1 MNLWENVVGIVTRP
15 GCTSMLIVTLARN
28 AFIESIRQPVQAV
41 LVCAGLLALI
51 LNVNIAGY
59 TLEDDN
65 KLLVDLGLSTLF
77 LLGLLMAAFTATSV
91 LAKEIENKTVLTVV
105 SKPVGRP
112 LVVIGKFLGVAAAIA
127 TSYWLLS
134 LVFLLTVRHRVQSS
148 VRAEDIFDPPVVTFG
163 LLAAVLTFVIAGLAN
178 YLYRWSFPATFAV
191 VGAVMATVA
200 WALVS
205 CISRIWQLQSPL
217 TDFDPQLV
225 TGLVLVFEAII
236 VLTAIAIAAS
246 TRLGQIA
253 TLLVCCGVFLV
264 GLVGEYFLAAATAG
278 RAWLRPL
285 AAVVP
290 NLQFFWPADALTQG
304 STITL
309 GYLGMVTLYTA
320 CLVGAAMSLAVIL
333 FQRRDVG

>member
-1 MNLWENVVGIVTRP
+1 
-15 GCTSMLIVTLARN
+15 MLVFALARN

-41 LVCAGLLALI
+41 LICVGLLALV
-51 LNVNIAGY
+51 LNVNLAGY

-112 LVVIGKFLGVAAAIA
+112 LVVIGKFLGVSAAIA

-163 LLAAVLTFVIAGLAN
+163 LLAAALTFAVAGLAN

-191 VGAVMATVA
+191 AGAVSATVA
-200 WALVS
+200 WALIS
-205 CISRIWQLQSPL
+205 CISRAWRLQSPL
-217 TDFDPQLV
+217 VDFDPQLV

-253 TLLVCCGVFLV
+253 TLMVCCGVFLV
-264 GLVGEYFLAAATAG
+264 GLVGEYFLSAATAG
-278 RAWLRPL
+278 RAWLRPV

-304 STITL
+304 SIITL
-309 GYLGMVTLYTA
+309 GYLGTVTMYTA
-320 CLVGAAMSLAVIL
+320 CLVGAAMSLAVML
-333 FQRRDVG
+333 FQCRDVG

>member
-1 MNLWENVVGIVTRP
+1 
-15 GCTSMLIVTLARN
+15 MLILTLAWN
-28 AFIESIRQPVQAV
+28 AFVESIRQPVQAV
-41 LVCAGLLALI
+41 LICGGLLALI
-51 LNVNIAGY
+51 LNLNIAGY

-91 LAKEIENKTVLTVV
+91 LANEIENKTVLTVV

-112 LVVIGKFLGVAAAIA
+112 LVVIGKFLGVCGAIGTA
-127 TSYWLLS
+127 YWLLS

-148 VRAEDIFDPPVVTFG
+148 VRAEDIFDPPVVAFG
-163 LLAAVLTFVIAGLAN
+163 LLATALTFGIAGLAN
-178 YLYRWSFPATFAV
+178 YLYRWSFPATLAV
-191 VGAVMATVA
+191 VGAVMATLA
-200 WALVS
+200 WGLIS
-205 CISRIWQLQSPL
+205 CISRVWKLQSPL

-225 TGLVLVFEAII
+225 FGLVLVFEAVI

-253 TLLVCCGVFLV
+253 TLLVCCGAFLV
-264 GLVGEYFLAAATAG
+264 GLVGEYFLSAAAAG
-278 RAWLRPL
+278 REWLRPMV
-285 AAVVP
+285 AVVP

-304 STITL
+304 STITP
-309 GYLGMVTLYTA
+309 GYLGLVTLYTA
-320 CLVGAAMSLAVIL
+320 CLVAAAISLAVML